1 MGTLAKATEINIQ
14 HQFSLMKENYLW
26 IKKYEELCNKIRDL
40 VRSVTNN
47 SNDYVEKCMQI
58 KFNSDD
64 NLTLKKTLELC
75 NMVIVVWSVFHDG

>member
-14 HQFSLMKENYLW
+14 HQFPLMKENYLW